1 MRPSA
6 HNFPAAKPAGAF
18 AHCDFDG
25 DGVISPDEAL
35 VLITQYFGDDPDA
48 PGNWFFGALD

>member
-35 VLITQYFGDDPDA
+35 VLITQYFGDAPDA